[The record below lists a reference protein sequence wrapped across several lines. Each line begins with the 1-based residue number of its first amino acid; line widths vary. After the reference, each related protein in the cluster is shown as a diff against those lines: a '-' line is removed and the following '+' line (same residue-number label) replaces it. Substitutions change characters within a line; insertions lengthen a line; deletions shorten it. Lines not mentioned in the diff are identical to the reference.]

1 MVWDVRY
8 RPLRF
13 GDVLGQEGAVEVLK
27 AHLREDTG
35 LGTSYLFC
43 GGHGQGKCVR
53 GDTLVST
60 DRGLVPIQALMGPNK
75 IDPLVVGVQQEI
87 GCGRSAYSFRGGQRD
102 TITIRTHLGF
112 ELEGTPNH
120 RIRVM
125 LPDGTIGWRALGEIQ
140 VGDHACI
147 VRQGLF
153 GVGADLSSYSFKPK
167 AHDFSSLDF
176 EAPRTLNGSWARLMG
191 YMIGDGSCTS
201 RSAIVISCAEP
212 DVRQDALDLLRR
224 LCGDGNETPDKR
236 RPGLSSLRCGRVA
249 ARDFLA
255 FLGVDFVGA
264 ADKTIPWSIM
274 ASPEEEAREFLRGY
288 FESDGSVSG
297 RQVEVVTKSAELAR
311 QVQALLLQF
320 GVVARRSPKQH
331 PKYGIFWRL
340 RLTRTSVDVF
350 ESRIGFV
357 SKRKRAALAAL
368 VRREHAVGRRGL
380 TNSYDVVPFQAPHVA
395 RFYASLPKEQR
406 TRETSRLFRCRRGG
420 VSCTSQ
426 QVRAIAKWPVSGPEV
441 EHFRSLDRA
450 SYVYD
455 PVVRIGTGRC
465 EVFDLNVP
473 RFEMFAANG
482 FMNHNTTL
490 ARILARALLCSKP
503 EDGEPCNTC
512 DNCQAALTKTSMAI
526 SEMDAASQGTVDN
539 IRSIVDDLPFM
550 VPGARKRVYIFD
562 EAHRMSI
569 GAQDALLKPIEDKEM
584 VAILCTTEPEKIRGP
599 IKSRCEVHQ
608 IRKVTREDILKRMR
622 WILEQEKVEAE
633 DDAILTVIDF
643 SAGHV
648 RDILNRLEMV
658 AHLGPITLQ
667 AVRERLN
674 LSVVATF
681 YEILL
686 ALGDTPRAVAL
697 VEQACDRVG
706 SEDVA
711 TGLAEAAMNTY
722 RLAHGMHA
730 DFSLVDRQL
739 AAKVHEKFGSE
750 PLIHL
755 ASFFLQSYHPSKIGL
770 VCDIVRCA
778 SGVPAPAKAGAAPPV
793 VVVQTP
799 SAVPTAAVSVPGP
812 ALTSGSAP
820 VPTSTLE
827 PAEPAPPQPTQPKKT
842 PVKEVTKPLTDLDS
856 KVADKKM
863 PRGSERNSGQSYT
876 FRGSEGTSGRVGDR
890 RILPASEWR
899 QEFEEAFAPFIPSS
913 RK

>member
-1 MVWDVRY
+1 MAWDVRY

-13 GDVLGQEGAVEVLK
+13 GDVLGQEGAVQVLK
-27 AHLREDTG
+27 ARLLKDTG
-35 LGTSYLFC
+35 LDTSYLFC

-75 IDPLVVGVQQEI
+75 IDPLVVGVQQET
-87 GCGRSAYSFRGGQRD
+87 GHGRSAYSFRGGQRD

-153 GVGADLSSYSFKPK
+153 GVGADLSSYSFQPK
-167 AHDFSSLDF
+167 SRDFSSLDF

-212 DVRQDALDLLRR
+212 DVMQDARDLLQR
-224 LCGDGNETPDKR
+224 LCGAGNEIPDKR
-236 RPGLSSLRCGRVA
+236 RPGLFSLRCGRVA

-255 FLGVDFVGA
+255 FLGVGFVGA
-264 ADKTIPWSIM
+264 ADKTIPWSIL

-297 RQVEVVTKSAELAR
+297 RQVEVVTKSAELAKQI
-311 QVQALLLQF
+311 QVLLLQF
-320 GVVARRSPKQH
+320 GVVSRRSPKQH

-340 RLTRTSVDVF
+340 RVTRTSVDVF

-357 SKRKRAALAAL
+357 SKRKRSALAAL
-368 VRREHAVGRRGL
+368 VRREHAVGRREL

-420 VSCTSQ
+420 VSCTSR

-465 EVFDLNVP
+465 EVFDLSVP

-490 ARILARALLCSKP
+490 ARVLARALLCTQL
-503 EDGEPCNTC
+503 EDGEPCNAC

-526 SEMDAASQGTVDN
+526 TELDAASQGTVEN
-539 IRSIVDDLPFM
+539 VRSIVDDLPFQ
-550 VPGARKRVYIFD
+550 VPGARRRVYVFD

-608 IRKVTREDILKRMR
+608 VRKVTREDILKRMK
-622 WILEQEKVEAE
+622 WVLEQEGVEGD
-633 DDAILTVIDF
+633 DDAILTVIDY

-658 AHLGPITLQ
+658 AQLGPVTLQ
-667 AVRERLN
+667 AVRDRLN
-674 LSVVATF
+674 LSVVTTY

-686 ALGDTPRAVAL
+686 ALGDTPKAVDL

-722 RLAHGMHA
+722 RLANGMHA

-739 AAKVHEKFGSE
+739 AAEVQKKFGGE
-750 PLIHL
+750 ALIHL
-755 ASFFLQSYHPSKIGL
+755 ASFFLQSYHPTKIGL
-770 VCDIVRCA
+770 VCDVVRCA
-778 SGVPAPAKAGAAPPV
+778 GGAPAPSKLGRRRRWLSFRRPPLHLLR
-793 VVVQTP
+793 P
-799 SAVPTAAVSVPGP
+799 
-812 ALTSGSAP
+812 
-820 VPTSTLE
+820 
-827 PAEPAPPQPTQPKKT
+827 
-842 PVKEVTKPLTDLDS
+842 
-856 KVADKKM
+856 
-863 PRGSERNSGQSYT
+863 
-876 FRGSEGTSGRVGDR
+876 
-890 RILPASEWR
+890 
-899 QEFEEAFAPFIPSS
+899 
-913 RK
+913 

>member
-1 MVWDVRY
+1 MWDSKY

-43 GGHGQGKCVR
+43 GGHGQGK
-53 GDTLVST
+53 
-60 DRGLVPIQALMGPNK
+60 
-75 IDPLVVGVQQEI
+75 
-87 GCGRSAYSFRGGQRD
+87 
-102 TITIRTHLGF
+102 
-112 ELEGTPNH
+112 
-120 RIRVM
+120 
-125 LPDGTIGWRALGEIQ
+125 
-140 VGDHACI
+140 
-147 VRQGLF
+147 
-153 GVGADLSSYSFKPK
+153 
-167 AHDFSSLDF
+167 
-176 EAPRTLNGSWARLMG
+176 
-191 YMIGDGSCTS
+191 
-201 RSAIVISCAEP
+201 
-212 DVRQDALDLLRR
+212 
-224 LCGDGNETPDKR
+224 
-236 RPGLSSLRCGRVA
+236 
-249 ARDFLA
+249 
-255 FLGVDFVGA
+255 
-264 ADKTIPWSIM
+264 
-274 ASPEEEAREFLRGY
+274 
-288 FESDGSVSG
+288 
-297 RQVEVVTKSAELAR
+297 
-311 QVQALLLQF
+311 
-320 GVVARRSPKQH
+320 
-331 PKYGIFWRL
+331 
-340 RLTRTSVDVF
+340 
-350 ESRIGFV
+350 
-357 SKRKRAALAAL
+357 
-368 VRREHAVGRRGL
+368 
-380 TNSYDVVPFQAPHVA
+380 
-395 RFYASLPKEQR
+395 
-406 TRETSRLFRCRRGG
+406 
-420 VSCTSQ
+420 
-426 QVRAIAKWPVSGPEV
+426 
-441 EHFRSLDRA
+441 
-450 SYVYD
+450 
-455 PVVRIGTGRC
+455 
-465 EVFDLNVP
+465 
-473 RFEMFAANG
+473 
-482 FMNHNTTL
+482 TTL

-608 IRKVTREDILKRMR
+608 IRKVTREDILKRMK

-633 DDAILTVIDF
+633 DDAILTVIDY

-674 LSVVATF
+674 LSVVTTF

-778 SGVPAPAKAGAAPPV
+778 SGVPTPAKAGVAPPV

-799 SAVPTAAVSVPGP
+799 SAAPTAAVPVPTPGP
-812 ALTSGSAP
+812 APTSGSAP
-820 VPTSTLE
+820 AP
-827 PAEPAPPQPTQPKKT
+827 EPAPQSVQPAPVKAEPPKKV
-842 PVKEVTKPLTDLDS
+842 PIKEVTEPLTELDS

-863 PRGSERNSGQSYT
+863 PRGAERNPGQAYT
-876 FRGSEGTSGRVGDR
+876 FRGSEGNGRSGDR
-890 RILPASEWR
+890 RIIPASQWK
-899 QEFEEAFAPFIPSS
+899 QEFEEAFAPFTPSS
-913 RK
+913 PK